1 MNAREAAFKT
11 LYEILYNDAF
21 SNLALKETLGRERD
35 MSREDRALVT
45 NLVYG
50 VVSRHYTLEYI
61 IGQYSSVKPK
71 KLARNIKLILE
82 LGIYQLVYADKIP
95 ESAAVNE
102 SVRLAK
108 KHGRNGS
115 DRFVNAVLRAFCRDG
130 CKVLYP
136 EEKAEYLAVRYSY
149 SADMARLWIDD
160 FGFDTAQRLMASLN
174 EPPALLLR
182 ANILKISAEELIK
195 RLGECGIKSEPAGGA
210 LIKAQGFDVGRSRL
224 YLDGYF
230 SVQDKGAYNAAIVL
244 DPQEGETVI
253 DMCAAP
259 GGKTTHIAE
268 LQHDR
273 GKITACDIYEHKIRL
288 IEDSTRRLGIK
299 SVEARLA
306 DASVRDGSLANS
318 ADRVLCDVPCS
329 GWGIIRRKP
338 DIKLGRNDV
347 SGLPVLQKKILEN
360 ASGYVKPG
368 GVLVYST
375 CTINKR
381 ENENVT
387 DAFLKDNNNFKKAY
401 EKTFLPDTDG
411 SDGFYI
417 CKLIRNA

>member
-1 MNAREAAFKT
+1 MNAREAAFKA
-11 LYEILYNDAF
+11 LYEILYNGAF
-21 SNLALKETLGRERD
+21 SNLALKEIPGRERG

-61 IGQYSSVKPK
+61 IGQYSSVKLK
-71 KLARNIKLILE
+71 KLAKNINVILE

-130 CKVLYP
+130 CKLRYP
-136 EEKAEYLAVRYSY
+136 EDKAEYLAVKYSY
-149 SADMARLWIDD
+149 TTDMAKLWIDD
-160 FGFDTAQRLMASLN
+160 FGFDTAEKLMASLN
-174 EPPALLLR
+174 EPPELMLR
-182 ANILKISAEELIK
+182 ANTLKISAEELVK
-195 RLGECGIKSEPAGGA
+195 RLRDSGIKSEAASGS
-210 LIKAQGFDVGRSRL
+210 LIKTRGFDVGRNKL
-224 YLDGYF
+224 YLNGYF
-230 SVQDKGAYNAAIVL
+230 SVQDKGAYNAAIAL
-244 DPQEGETVI
+244 DPKEGETVI

-268 LQHDR
+268 LQHDSGR
-273 GKITACDIYEHKIRL
+273 IIACDIYEHKIKL
-288 IEDSTRRLGIK
+288 IEDSARRLGIK
-299 SVEARLA
+299 SVAARLA
-306 DASVRDGSLANS
+306 DSAVKDDALVNS

-338 DIKLGRNDV
+338 DIKLGRHDAA
-347 SGLPVLQKKILEN
+347 GLPDLQKKILAN

-368 GVLVYST
+368 GVIVYST

-387 DAFLKDNNNFKKAY
+387 GSFLKDNNNFEKVY
-401 EKTFLPDTDG
+401 EKTFLPYTDD

>member
-11 LYEILYNDAF
+11 LCEILYNDAF

-50 VVSRHYTLEYI
+50 VVSHHYTLEYI
-61 IGQYSSVKPK
+61 IGQYSAIKLK
-71 KLARNIKLILE
+71 KLARNIKVILE

-108 KHGRNGS
+108 KHGRKGA
-115 DRFVNAVLRAFCRDG
+115 DRFVNAVLRSFCRDG
-130 CKVLYP
+130 CEVRFP
-136 EEKAEYLAVRYSY
+136 EDKAEYLAVKYSY
-149 SADMARLWIDD
+149 TTDMAQQWIND
-160 FGFDTAQRLMASLN
+160 FGFDEAEELMASLN
-174 EPPALLLR
+174 EPPALMLR
-182 ANILKISAEELIK
+182 ANTLRISAQELIK
-195 RLGECGIKSEPAGGA
+195 RLCDVGIKAEQEQGA
-210 LIKAQGFDVGRSRL
+210 LIRTSGFDMGGSRL

-230 SVQDKGAYNAAIVL
+230 SVQDKGAYNAAIAL

-268 LQHDR
+268 LQKDR
-273 GKITACDIYEHKIRL
+273 GRITAFDIYAHKIRL
-288 IEDSTRRLGIK
+288 IEESAHRLGIK
-299 SVEARLA
+299 SVEAHLA
-306 DASVRDGSLANS
+306 DASVRDETLLNS

-347 SGLPVLQKKILEN
+347 SGLPGLQGRILEN
-360 ASGYVKPG
+360 ASVYVKPG
-368 GVLVYST
+368 GVIVYST

-387 DAFLKDNNNFKKAY
+387 DAFLKNNDNFEKVY

>member
-21 SNLALKETLGRERD
+21 SNLALKETLSRERD

-50 VVSRHYTLEYI
+50 VVSHHYTLEYI
-61 IGQYSSVKPK
+61 IGQYSSVKLK
-71 KLARNIKLILE
+71 KLAKNTKVILE

-130 CKVLYP
+130 CEVHYP
-136 EEKAEYLAVRYSY
+136 EDKAEYLAVKYSY
-149 SADMARLWIDD
+149 TTDIARLWIND

-174 EPPALLLR
+174 EPPALMLR
-182 ANILKISAEELIK
+182 ANTLKISAEELVK
-195 RLGECGIKSEPAGGA
+195 RLGDFGIKSEPMEGS
-210 LIKAQGFDVGRSRL
+210 LIKSTGFDVGRNEL
-224 YLDGYF
+224 YLNGYF
-230 SVQDKGAYNAAIVL
+230 SVQDKGAYNAAIAL
-244 DPQEGETVI
+244 DPKEGETII

-273 GKITACDIYEHKIRL
+273 GRIIACDIYEHKIKL
-288 IEDSTRRLGIK
+288 IEDSARRLGIK
-299 SVEARLA
+299 SVDTRLA
-306 DASVRDGSLANS
+306 DAAVRDNALVNS

-338 DIKLGRNDV
+338 DIKLCRNDA
-347 SGLPVLQKKILEN
+347 SGLPELQGKILEN

-368 GVLVYST
+368 GVIVYST

-381 ENENVT
+381 ENEN
-387 DAFLKDNNNFKKAY
+387 
-401 EKTFLPDTDG
+401 
-411 SDGFYI
+411 
-417 CKLIRNA
+417 

>member
-11 LYEILYNDAF
+11 LYEILYNGAF
-21 SNLALKETLGRERD
+21 SNLALKATLCRERD
-35 MSREDRALVT
+35 MSREDRALLT

-61 IGQYSSVKPK
+61 IGQYSSVKLK
-71 KLARNIKLILE
+71 KLAKNIKVILE

-108 KHGRNGS
+108 KHGRKGS

-130 CKVLYP
+130 CEVRYP
-136 EEKAEYLAVRYSY
+136 EDKAEYLAVKYSY
-149 SADMARLWIDD
+149 TTDMARLWIDD
-160 FGFDTAQRLMASLN
+160 FGFDTAERLMASLN
-174 EPPALLLR
+174 EPPALMLR
-182 ANILKISAEELIK
+182 ANTLKISAEELLK
-195 RLGECGIKSEPAGGA
+195 RLSDFGIKSEQTEVS
-210 LIKAQGFDVGRSRL
+210 LIKSTGFDVGRNKL
-224 YLDGYF
+224 YLNGYF
-230 SVQDKGAYNAAIVL
+230 SVQDKGAYNAAIAL
-244 DPQEGETVI
+244 DPKEGETVI

-268 LQHDR
+268 LQRDR
-273 GKITACDIYEHKIRL
+273 GRIIACDIYEHKIKL
-288 IEDSTRRLGIK
+288 IEDSARRLGIK
-299 SVEARLA
+299 SVDARLA
-306 DASVRDGSLANS
+306 DAAVRDNALENL

-338 DIKLGRNDV
+338 DIKLCRNDV
-347 SGLPVLQKKILEN
+347 SGLPILQRKILDN
-360 ASGYVKPG
+360 ASEYVKPG
-368 GVLVYST
+368 GVIVYST

-387 DAFLKDNNNFKKAY
+387 DAFLKDNGNFEKVY